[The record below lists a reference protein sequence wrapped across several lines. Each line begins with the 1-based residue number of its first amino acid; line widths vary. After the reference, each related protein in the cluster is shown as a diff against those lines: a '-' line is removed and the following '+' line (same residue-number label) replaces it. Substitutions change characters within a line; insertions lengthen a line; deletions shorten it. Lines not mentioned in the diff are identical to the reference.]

1 VSIAS
6 GAPLDPVILKNM
18 NRRTRIRADKRKQ
31 DPSLLREHTGG
42 DDQRPLLE
50 LSEAPTR
57 ASNRT
62 IATLAGSLVAIW
74 ALLFAVTW
82 AHWGNLTIDCGREMY
97 VPSEL
102 ARGKTLY
109 RDIWYLY
116 TPLGPYVNSWL
127 FRIFGIHLTVL
138 YWAGSLS
145 ALAGA
150 LLIFSAGLRLTSSIT
165 AWTAAAVMLMQS
177 FSPSLFS
184 FPLSY
189 SFGAVYGCVA
199 ACLCLWLCV
208 RACESESIGWITGA
222 GLAAALALLA
232 KLEFGPAC
240 WTSVALLIAVRGLR
254 DRSVRRGMRD
264 LAALL
269 PGVVLCAVV
278 AGWMVSLRGAGFLT
292 QENLMS
298 WPGSYFMKTY
308 GATWLA
314 GSGFSLSLTSLKAVI
329 AAVVSVM
336 VWYGYRRLAAPLWI
350 GLLVLG
356 LLGCAALAGGLISE
370 IADGIVGL
378 VFFPPAAVFLVGVA
392 AVVLIRRFRE
402 QSFSGLPLKIL
413 MLFVFACI
421 LSWRTAFA
429 NGPEGYSIYYNGPIV
444 LATLIV
450 TAAIAA
456 GGRKL
461 ARAELLP
468 CAAILLA
475 TVVRLGPHYS
485 VGLNY
490 FVPLDTA
497 RGRVYRNPTSSPAYE
512 TAIDFMKEKAD
523 AGEWTLSVPE
533 DTSLYFLSGAR
544 CPTRVFAFT
553 PGLLAPG
560 RMTEE
565 VIQQIETKKVRYLIW
580 SNREFPEY
588 GARRFGLDFD
598 QALGQYL
605 ISHYRPVRSLGPDS
619 GPGWKARIWERNT
632 TAPAS
637 AVETP
642 R

>member
-1 VSIAS
+1 MS
-6 GAPLDPVILKNM
+6 
-18 NRRTRIRADKRKQ
+18 RRTRMEADTRKRERA
-31 DPSLLREHTGG
+31 G
-42 DDQRPLLE
+42 DDRQRPLLD
-50 LSEAPTR
+50 LPEAP
-57 ASNRT
+57 AHPSHRT
-62 IATLAGSLVAIW
+62 ILIAAGSLVAVW
-74 ALLFAVTW
+74 ALLFTVTW

-116 TPLGPYVNSWL
+116 TPLGPYLNSWL
-127 FRIFGIHLTVL
+127 FRIFGTHLTVL

-145 ALAGA
+145 ALAAA
-150 LLIFSAGLRLTSSIT
+150 LLVFSTGLRLTSSIT

-208 RACESESIGWITGA
+208 RACDSDSACWVTAA

-240 WTSVALLIAVRGLR
+240 WTCVALPVAARGLR
-254 DRSVRRGMRD
+254 ERPVRRTMPH

-269 PGVVLCAVV
+269 PGILLCA
-278 AGWMVSLRGAGFLT
+278 AAAWWMVSLRGAEFLT

-298 WPGSYFMKTY
+298 WPGSYFMRTY

-314 GSGFSLSLTSLKAVI
+314 GSGFSLSLTSLKAVL
-329 AAVVSVM
+329 AAMVSVT
-336 VWYGYRRLAAPLWI
+336 VWYGCRRLALPLWI

-356 LLGCAALAGGLISE
+356 LLGCAAFAGGLISE
-370 IADGIVGL
+370 IAGGIAGL
-378 VFFPPAAVFLVGVA
+378 VFFPPAAVFLVGAA
-392 AVVLIRRFRE
+392 AVVLIGRFRE
-402 QSFSGLPLKIL
+402 QSLSGPRLKIL

-450 TAAIAA
+450 TAAIARGTA
-456 GGRKL
+456 GL
-461 ARAELLP
+461 TPAELLP

-485 VGLNY
+485 VALHY

-497 RGRVYRNPTSSPAYE
+497 RGRVYRNPASSPAYE
-512 TAIDFMKEKAD
+512 TAIDFMQEKAQ

-560 RMTEE
+560 KMTEE
-565 VIQQIETKKVRYLIW
+565 VIRQIEAGRVRYLIW

-598 QALGQYL
+598 QPLGRYL
-605 ISHYRPVRSLGPDS
+605 ISHYRPVRKLGPDS
-619 GPGWKARIWERNT
+619 GPGWKAQIWERN
-632 TAPAS
+632 AS
-637 AVETP
+637 APEAPP